1 MCYFQLGGGF
11 CVKLSL
17 PAAYVTSIL
26 LFIASYFAR
35 VYLPGGVSWLV
46 ICTIVA
52 SVLLTTYSKNLPT
65 AFAMIITS
73 MLVSLAVLY
82 KFAVSVDFHDFRWL
96 WNIWCLLGE
105 EITIASLRLALVYSL
120 IITVVGMTTS
130 SVVSLLKD

>member
-1 MCYFQLGGGF
+1 M
-11 CVKLSL
+11 KLSL

-105 EITIASLRLALVYSL
+105 EIAIASLRLALVYSL